1 MISVKNLEKYFGENH
16 TLKNINFKVNDGETI
31 VIIGPSGSGK
41 STFLRC
47 LNLLET
53 PTSGQIWFDDIEITD
68 NKNDINQIRQKMN
81 MVFQQFNLYNNLTV
95 LKNITLAPI
104 KLKKISK
111 DQAEKDAMTLLEQIG
126 LADKANAYPSQLS
139 GGQRQRV
146 AIVRS
151 MAMNPKVILFDE
163 PTSALDPEMISEVLK
178 AMEKLSQLG
187 LTMICVTHEMEFA
200 RKVANRVIFMDDGQ
214 IVEEDKPDEIFS
226 NPKNERL
233 KSFLSKIL

>member
-1 MISVKNLEKYFGENH
+1 MISVKNLEKYFDKH
-16 TLKNINFKVNDGETI
+16 HVLKNINCKVSDGETI

-53 PTSGQIWFDDIEITD
+53 PSSGKIWFDDVEITD
-68 NKNDINQIRQKMN
+68 PSNDINKIRQKMN

-104 KLKKISK
+104 KLKKVEK
-111 DQAEKDAMTLLEQIG
+111 KQAEKEAMALLEQID
-126 LADKANAYPSQLS
+126 LSDKASAYPSQLS

-151 MAMNPKVILFDE
+151 LAMKPKVVLFDE
-163 PTSALDPEMISEVLK
+163 PTSALDPEMTAEVLK

-200 RKVANRVIFMDDGQ
+200 KKVANRVIFMEDGQ
-214 IVEEDKPDEIFS
+214 IVEENTPNEIFS
-226 NPKNERL
+226 NPQSERL

>member
-1 MISVKNLEKYFGENH
+1 MISVKNLGKYFGTH
-16 TLKNINFKVNDGETI
+16 HVLKNINCKVNDGETI

-53 PTSGQIWFDDIEITD
+53 PSSGQIWFDDVEITD
-68 NKNDINQIRQKMN
+68 PTNDINKIRQKMN

-104 KLKKISK
+104 KLKKVEK
-111 DQAEKDAMTLLEQIG
+111 KQAEKEAMALLEQID
-126 LADKANAYPSQLS
+126 LSDKANAYPSQLS

-151 MAMNPKVILFDE
+151 LAMKPKVILFDE
-163 PTSALDPEMISEVLK
+163 PTSALDPGMISEVLK

-187 LTMICVTHEMEFA
+187 LTMICVTHEMQFA
-200 RKVANRVIFMDDGQ
+200 KKVANRVVFMDDGQ
-214 IVEEDKPDEIFS
+214 IVEENQPNEIFS
-226 NPKNERL
+226 NPKSERL
-233 KSFLSKIL
+233 KSFLSNVL

>member
-1 MISVKNLEKYFGENH
+1 MISVKNLEKYFGETH
-16 TLKNINFKVNDGETI
+16 VLKNINCKVGDGETI

-53 PTSGQIWFDDIEITD
+53 PSSGKIWFDDVEITD
-68 NKNDINQIRQKMN
+68 PSNDISKVRQKMN

-104 KLKKISK
+104 KLKKVEK
-111 DQAEKDAMTLLEQIG
+111 KQAEKEAMALLEQID
-126 LADKANAYPSQLS
+126 LSDKASAYPSQLS

-151 MAMNPKVILFDE
+151 LAMKPKVVLFDE
-163 PTSALDPEMISEVLK
+163 PTSALDPEMTAEVLK

-187 LTMICVTHEMEFA
+187 LTTICVTHEMEFA
-200 RKVANRVIFMDDGQ
+200 KKVANRVIFMEDGQ
-214 IVEEDKPDEIFS
+214 IVEENQPNEIFS
-226 NPKNERL
+226 NPQSERL

>member
-1 MISVKNLEKYFGENH
+1 MISVKNLEKHFGEDH
-16 TLKNINFKVNDGETI
+16 VLKNINCKVNDGETI

-53 PTSGQIWFDDIEITD
+53 PSSGQIWFDDVEITD
-68 NKNDINQIRQKMN
+68 PTNDINKIRQKMN

-104 KLKKISK
+104 KLKKVEK
-111 DQAEKDAMTLLEQIG
+111 KQAEEEAMALLEQID
-126 LADKANAYPSQLS
+126 LSDKASAYPSQLS

-151 MAMNPKVILFDE
+151 LAMKPKVILFDE
-163 PTSALDPEMISEVLK
+163 PTSALDPGMISEVLK

-187 LTMICVTHEMEFA
+187 LTMICVTHEMQFA
-200 RKVANRVIFMDDGQ
+200 KKVANRVVFMEDGQ
-214 IVEEDKPDEIFS
+214 IVEENQPSEIFS
-226 NPKNERL
+226 NPQSERL

>member
-1 MISVKNLEKYFGENH
+1 MISVKNLEKYFGEDH
-16 TLKNINFKVNDGETI
+16 VLKNINFKVNDGETI

-53 PTSGQIWFDDIEITD
+53 PSSGQIWFDDVEITD
-68 NKNDINQIRQKMN
+68 PTNDINKIRQKMN

-104 KLKKISK
+104 KLKKVEK
-111 DQAEKDAMTLLEQIG
+111 KQAEEEAMALLEQID
-126 LADKANAYPSQLS
+126 LSDKASAYPSQLS

-151 MAMNPKVILFDE
+151 LAMKPKVILFDE
-163 PTSALDPEMISEVLK
+163 PTSALDPGMISEVLK

-187 LTMICVTHEMEFA
+187 LTMICVTHEMQFA
-200 RKVANRVIFMDDGQ
+200 KKVANRVVFMEDGQ
-214 IVEEDKPDEIFS
+214 IVEENQPDEIFS
-226 NPKNERL
+226 NPQSEKL

>member
-1 MISVKNLEKYFGENH
+1 MISVKNLEKCFGEH
-16 TLKNINFKVNDGETI
+16 HVLKNVSCKVNDGETI

-53 PTSGQIWFDDIEITD
+53 PSSGEIWFDDVEITD
-68 NKNDINQIRQKMN
+68 PTNNINKIRQKMN

-104 KLKKISK
+104 KLKKVEK
-111 DQAEKDAMTLLEQIG
+111 KQAEEEAMALLEQID
-126 LADKANAYPSQLS
+126 LSDKASAYPSQLS

-151 MAMNPKVILFDE
+151 LAMKPKVILFDE
-163 PTSALDPEMISEVLK
+163 PTSALDPGMTAEVLK

-187 LTMICVTHEMEFA
+187 LTMICVTHEMQFA
-200 RKVANRVIFMDDGQ
+200 KKVANRVMFMEDGQ
-214 IVEEDKPDEIFS
+214 IVEENQPNEIFS
-226 NPKNERL
+226 NPQSERL
-233 KSFLSKIL
+233 RSFLSKIL